1 MSVPPELDD
10 ERLLAELGGDV
21 GAARTLYRQAAEELP
36 RQIYALREAIKNG
49 RTSTVR
55 SWSRLLA
62 ITLGRLLATVAA
74 EAAYDLHRA
83 SRSGSHAEIE
93 GAMQRLEVDADRLL
107 GRMVELLKP

>member
-1 MSVPPELDD
+1 MAIPQELDH
-10 ERLLAELGGDV
+10 ERLLAELGGDL
-21 GAARTLYRQAAEELP
+21 GAIRKLYRQVAEELP
-36 RQIYALREAIKNG
+36 RQIYGLRETIKDG
-49 RTSTVR
+49 RTSTVQ

-83 SRSGSHAEIE
+83 ARSGSHAEIE
-93 GAMQRLEVDADRLL
+93 RAMQRLEVDADRLL